1 MMAGSVRFDER
12 DFLTPRNGKNAQL
25 VVIACMRGYRA
36 PYDRLIFL
44 SRKGLD
50 FFGYSLYGHMKR
62 V

>member
-1 MMAGSVRFDER
+1 MMVGSVRFDER

-50 FFGYSLYGHMKR
+50 FFGYS
-62 V
+62 